1 MPDTVALTLTQTA
14 ETVGLTITTP
24 TSEEVSM
31 TVSDPTESVAL
42 VITDNIG
49 PKGNSW
55 AETFETVAK
64 NIAAYP
70 VISTSPVDPVPD
82 PMLTTVKVL
91 QAPGG
96 TITITKHFDATTGL
110 PTSKVLTGAGLP
122 EGIAT
127 VCTYDFS
134 GGRISPLKTYT

>member
-1 MPDTVALTLTQTA
+1 MADTVALTLTQTA

-24 TSEEVSM
+24 TSEVVSM
-31 TVSDPTESVAL
+31 TVSDPTESVRL
-42 VITDNIG
+42 VITDG
-49 PKGNSW
+49 HR